1 MNVSDCDGCGFPAV
15 RRGPSVE
22 LCPISQGKMKPLLQP
37 KKLKQLEWNLLLI
50 LGNLNMLTMTSL
62 AAQSQFGALI
72 DASQRQPIAVTR
84 RGRPVA
90 VVLSYE
96 DYQASKQTIP
106 FHVAK
111 LISEIHPLRGKPAGD
126 AMRMQLSK
134 MSPKATEE
142 GLSEDD
148 VMRMLNED

>member
-1 MNVSDCDGCGFPAV
+1 MQAAH
-15 RRGPSVE
+15 
-22 LCPISQGKMKPLLQP
+22 KA
-37 KKLKQLEWNLLLI
+37 
-50 LGNLNMLTMTSL
+50 LNMIKMTSRM
-62 AAQSQFGALI
+62 AQIQFAALI

-96 DYQASKQTIP
+96 DYQASTQTIP

-126 AMRMQLSK
+126 AMRMQLSI
-134 MSPKATEE
+134 MSQKASEE